1 MQDRETIKQIN
12 KDIYAIMMPMYNKL
26 IELQSKLPTR
36 DTHSLEY
43 DNIRY
48 AFTDLR
54 RQYEILQST
63 NKRII
68 TFNSVKE
75 VKSEMLRI
83 SSEREELINKYN
95 SIRKQ
100 FERAKSVEERNK
112 FVDEARGVAPQIKC
126 YDKLVD
132 IFNKYLNKKEDNEVK
147 DKVDKRKLEE
157 LKRKEEEKR
166 RKENENKIRK
176 LSDAPKVEELYK
188 LNLKIKKI
196 KSEIFKLDQNSVN
209 ARKLSK
215 VLYDLCDEREK
226 LITDTL
232 GSASINE
239 IAVLESMED
248 ETYSKADTKR
258 IEDYTLNKTEYT
270 SSLMD
275 SIYTLG
281 DLKFNG
287 MEAESYKKYR
297 MNINDETEVES
308 YNKLYETTLRKYK
321 SLIESVIKDD
331 KVLSNM
337 EDDLL
342 ISLSSYNLTGG
353 YNQFKKK
360 HKDGKIGGNAIS
372 KELYEEGIKK
382 INGLIDSLTKYAY
395 NYIMSHKDKIVIKDN
410 CKTRSELEEE
420 VDNKYM
426 SLYEKVYTLSMEN
439 TSKL

>member
-26 IELQSKLPTR
+26 IELQSKLPTL

-43 DNIRY
+43 DNIKY

-68 TFNSVKE
+68 TFNSVME
-75 VKSEMLRI
+75 VESEMLRI

-100 FERAKSVEERNK
+100 FERAKTVEERNK
-112 FVDEARGVAPQIKC
+112 FVEEARGVAPQIKC
-126 YDKLVD
+126 YDKLID
-132 IFNKYLNKKEDNEVK
+132 IFNRYLDKKDEKEVEDK
-147 DKVDKRKLEE
+147 IDKRQEAE
-157 LKRKEEEKR
+157 LKRQEEIKR
-166 RKENENKIRK
+166 KKENESKIRK
-176 LSDAPKVEELYK
+176 LSNAPKVEELYK

-196 KSEIFKLDQNSVN
+196 KSEIFKLDQNSDK

-215 VLYDLCDEREK
+215 ILYDLCDEREK
-226 LITDTL
+226 LVTDTL
-232 GSASINE
+232 GTSFLVELVNI
-239 IAVLESMED
+239 ESMED
-248 ETYSKADTKR
+248 NAYSKVDTER
-258 IEDYTLNKTEYT
+258 IEEYTLNKSEYT

-287 MEAESYKKYR
+287 MNAESYKKYR

-308 YNKLYETTLRKYK
+308 YNKLYDSTLRKYK

-331 KVLSNM
+331 KALSNM

-353 YNQFKKK
+353 YNLFKKK

-372 KELYEEGIKK
+372 KELYEDGIKK

-395 NYIMSHKDKIVIKDN
+395 NYIMSHEDKIVIKDN
-410 CKTRSELEEE
+410 NKTRSELLEE

-426 SLYEKVYTLSMEN
+426 DLYERVYTLSMEN